1 MCYHSGS
8 MNSRRRLV
16 YYLLINIFVSALV
29 AGSIIYYYDRN
40 HHFECPA
47 VLITPAAPSGIGDIN
62 VNLAGVIGAGMITD
76 ERVIIQNNG
85 TQELDLSGWHLTDNQ
100 GNSYTFPQLT
110 LFPGVKVQLHTT
122 AGQDTPTDLYW
133 GRSATLWSSGE
144 LIAMYDTQNIARAFY
159 RIP

>member
-1 MCYHSGS
+1 

-40 HHFECPA
+40 HQVECPA
-47 VLITPAAPSGIGDIN
+47 VLVTATALPGTSGIN
-62 VNLAGVIGAGMITD
+62 VSMVGVIGAGTLTD
-76 ERVIIQNNG
+76 ERIVIQNNG
-85 TQELDLSGWHLTDNQ
+85 AQPQDLTGWTLTDNQ
-100 GNSYTFPQLT
+100 GNTYTFPRLT

-122 AGQDTPTDLYW
+122 AGLDTPSDLYW
-133 GRSATLWSSGE
+133 GRSTPAWASGE
-144 LIAMYDTQNIARAFY
+144 LAALYDTKNIARAFY